1 MSNTILI
8 TGSSSGIGRATAEYF
23 QTRGWNVIATMR
35 KPEGEESLN
44 KLENVLVTRLDVTDH
59 DSIATAVQEGIQRFG
74 KIDVALNNA
83 GYGSYGALE
92 ATSIEKIRRQY
103 EVNVI
108 GTLAVAKAVIPHF
121 RKNRKGILI
130 NVSSMGGKVTFPL
143 GTLYHGSKF
152 AVEGMS
158 EALSY
163 ELEPIGIQVKLIE
176 PGAIKTDFGGRS
188 FDFNVDPTLTEY
200 GDIMNKV
207 TAAFQTMSAG
217 SEAELVAETIFR
229 AATDGSNQ
237 MRYVVGPDA
246 EQVIAARKQMNDA
259 DYMAMMKSNMG
270 L

>member
-1 MSNTILI
+1 MSKTILI
-8 TGSSSGIGRATAEYF
+8 TGASTGIGRATVIYF
-23 QTRGWNVIATMR
+23 QEQGWNVIATMR
-35 KPEGEESLN
+35 KPEAEEELN
-44 KLENVLVTRLDVTDH
+44 ALDNVLVNRLDVTDH
-59 DSIATAVQEGIQRFG
+59 ASIASSISEGIERFG
-74 KIDVALNNA
+74 TIDVALNNA
-83 GYGSYGALE
+83 GYGSYGILE
-92 ATSIEKIRRQY
+92 ATTIEKIRRQF

-108 GTLAVAKAVIPHF
+108 GSLAVAKAIIPHF
-121 RKNRKGILI
+121 RENRSGILI

-200 GDIMNKV
+200 GDMVNKIM
-207 TAAFQTMSAG
+207 AAFQSMSGGA
-217 SEAELVAETIFR
+217 EARLVAETIYQ
-229 AATDGSNQ
+229 AATDGSDQ
-237 MRYVVGPDA
+237 MRYVVGDDA
-246 EQVIAARKQMNDA
+246 KQVIAARKQMNDA